1 MSILARL
8 RRWFRGPVVDPAV
21 QHDADGLKETRD
33 MIRIWQGD
41 SPADKVGTLPM
52 PPRKSE

>member
-1 MSILARL
+1 MSIFGRV
-8 RRWFRGPVVDPAV
+8 RRWWQGPAV
-21 QHDADGLKETRD
+21 DRATQHDADTLAEKRD

-52 PPRKSE
+52 PPRKND